1 MKMILFNQNPMITKL
16 LESVSKK
23 LELSIEN
30 FNHYQELSVRLKE
43 DPEWLLIADDECLE
57 KLDQVDWLELKEIIS
72 QNKNSVCMYKKGN
85 EAQPF
90 LEGFEMKIKK
100 PFLPTEML
108 KVLQKKLG
116 SDMSELEPSQN
127 LDPTQEVL
135 ETNWDELENLGDLE
149 ALAKEEPNNEEQ
161 LLPTLDA
168 QEEKEEVKETPQ
180 KEEKPKDDETQE
192 GDETPKDEE
201 VSKELETQE
210 KLEIPKEETQEE
222 QVKEQEPI
230 KEETQEIKEEKQEET
245 QDSPSAQELEAM
257 QELVKEIQENSN
269 ENKEE
274 TQESAEIPQDKEIQE
289 VVTEKTQVQE
299 LEVPKEKTQESAEAL
314 QETQAHELEKQEIAE
329 TPQEK
334 EKQEIAETPQEKEK
348 QEIAETP
355 QEKEKQ
361 EIAETPQEKEKQE
374 IAETPQEL
382 EIPQAQEKE
391 TPQEETQE
399 KETPQEETQEKETPQ
414 EETQEKET
422 PQEETQETETQN
434 QETPPKVQEETKEKT
449 QEDNYESIED
459 IPEPVMAK
467 AMGEELPFL
476 NEAVAKTPNNEN
488 DTETPKESDIKTSQ
502 EKEESDKTSSPLELR
517 LNLQDLL
524 KSLNQESLKSLL
536 ENKTLSIKITLED
549 KKPDA

>member
-30 FNHYQELSVRLKE
+30 FNHYQELSARLKE
-43 DPEWLLIADDECLE
+43 NQEWLLIADDECLE

-116 SDMSELEPSQN
+116 SNISELEPSQN

-168 QEEKEEVKETPQ
+168 QEEKEEVKKEEKEEVKETPQ

-192 GDETPKDEE
+192 SETPKDEE

-222 QVKEQEPI
+222 V

-245 QDSPSAQELEAM
+245 QDSPSVQELEAM

-269 ENKEE
+269 EDKKEA
-274 TQESAEIPQDKEIQE
+274 QESAEIPQDKEIQE
-289 VVTEKTQVQE
+289 VVTEKTQAQE
-299 LEVPKEKTQESAEAL
+299 LEIPKEKTQESAEAL

-329 TPQEK
+329 TPQE
-334 EKQEIAETPQEKEK
+334 
-348 QEIAETP
+348 
-355 QEKEKQ
+355 
-361 EIAETPQEKEKQE
+361 
-374 IAETPQEL
+374 L

-391 TPQEETQE
+391 TP
-399 KETPQEETQEKETPQ
+399 
-414 EETQEKET
+414 
-422 PQEETQETETQN
+422 
-434 QETPPKVQEETKEKT
+434 KT
-449 QEDNYESIED
+449 QEDHYESIED

-476 NEAVAKTPNNEN
+476 NEAVAKIPNNEN
-488 DTETPKESDIKTSQ
+488 DTETLKESNIKTPQEKEESTEIPQ

-549 KKPDA
+549 KKPNA

>member
-23 LELSIEN
+23 LELSMEN
-30 FNHYQELSVRLKE
+30 FNHYQELSARLKE
-43 DPEWLLIADDECLE
+43 EPEWILIADDECLE

-90 LEGFEMKIKK
+90 LEGFEMKIQK
-100 PFLPTEML
+100 PFLPTEIL
-108 KVLQKKLG
+108 KILQKKLG
-116 SDMSELEPSQN
+116 SNASELEPSQN

-168 QEEKEEVKETPQ
+168 QEEKEEIKEEEKEEIKETPQ
-180 KEEKPKDDETQE
+180 EEKPKDDEVQE
-192 GDETPKDEE
+192 GETLKDEE

-210 KLEIPKEETQEE
+210 ELEIPKEETQE
-222 QVKEQEPI
+222 QAKEQEPI
-230 KEETQEIKEEKQEET
+230 KEETQEIKEEKQEKT

-269 ENKEE
+269 DQEDKKETQENTE
-274 TQESAEIPQDKEIQE
+274 TPQESAEIPQEL
-289 VVTEKTQVQE
+289 EKQE
-299 LEVPKEKTQESAEAL
+299 LEKQEKTQESAETP
-314 QETQAHELEKQEIAE
+314 QEKETQKLETPQDVETPQEIPQELEKQE
-329 TPQEK
+329 
-334 EKQEIAETPQEKEK
+334 
-348 QEIAETP
+348 
-355 QEKEKQ
+355 
-361 EIAETPQEKEKQE
+361 
-374 IAETPQEL
+374 L
-382 EIPQAQEKE
+382 E
-391 TPQEETQE
+391 TPQEEIQENTEKTQ
-399 KETPQEETQEKETPQ
+399 KLETQE
-414 EETQEKET
+414 
-422 PQEETQETETQN
+422 
-434 QETPPKVQEETKEKT
+434 
-449 QEDNYESIED
+449 DHYESIKD

-476 NEAVAKTPNNEN
+476 NEAVAKIPNNEN
-488 DTETPKESDIKTSQ
+488 DTETPKESVIKTPQ
-502 EKEESDKTSSPLELR
+502 EKEESIETPKESDKTSSPLELH

>member
-1 MKMILFNQNPMITKL
+1 MKMILFNQNPMIAKL

-30 FNHYQELSVRLKE
+30 FNHYQELSAHLKE

-100 PFLPTEML
+100 PFLPTEVL
-108 KVLQKKLG
+108 KILQKKLG
-116 SDMSELEPSQN
+116 SNASELEPSQN

-180 KEEKPKDDETQE
+180 EEKKPKDDETQE
-192 GDETPKDEE
+192 GETPKDEE

-210 KLEIPKEETQEE
+210 ELEIPKEKTQEE
-222 QVKEQEPI
+222 QVTEQEPI

-245 QDSPSAQELEAM
+245 QDSPSVQELEAM

-269 ENKEE
+269 GQEDKKE

-299 LEVPKEKTQESAEAL
+299 LEVPKEKAQESAEAL
-314 QETQAHELEKQEIAE
+314 QETQAQELEKEENSE
-329 TPQEK
+329 TPQDVEV
-334 EKQEIAETPQEKEK
+334 PQS
-348 QEIAETP
+348 
-355 QEKEKQ
+355 
-361 EIAETPQEKEKQE
+361 
-374 IAETPQEL
+374 
-382 EIPQAQEKE
+382 QEKE

-399 KETPQEETQEKETPQ
+399 KETPQTQDEKPQ
-414 EETQEKET
+414 E
-422 PQEETQETETQN
+422 
-434 QETPPKVQEETKEKT
+434 
-449 QEDNYESIED
+449 DHYESIED

-476 NEAVAKTPNNEN
+476 NEAVAKIPNNEN
-488 DTETPKESDIKTSQ
+488 DTETPKESVTETSKNENATETPQ

>member
-23 LELSIEN
+23 LELPMEN
-30 FNHYQELSVRLKE
+30 FNHYQELSARLKE
-43 DPEWLLIADDECLE
+43 EPEWILIADDECLE

-85 EAQPF
+85 EVQPF

-100 PFLPTEML
+100 PFLPTEVL
-108 KVLQKKLG
+108 KILQKKLG
-116 SDMSELEPSQN
+116 SNISELEPSQN

-161 LLPTLDA
+161 LLPTLND
-168 QEEKEEVKETPQ
+168 QEEKEEVKEEEKEEVKETPQ
-180 KEEKPKDDETQE
+180 EEKPKDDETQE
-192 GDETPKDEE
+192 GETLKDEE

-269 ENKEE
+269 GQENKKE
-274 TQESAEIPQDKEIQE
+274 TQESTETPQDVENQAQEIQDKEIQE
-289 VVTEKTQVQE
+289 
-299 LEVPKEKTQESAEAL
+299 TQEI
-314 QETQAHELEKQEIAE
+314 QDKEI
-329 TPQEK
+329 Q
-334 EKQEIAETPQEKEK
+334 
-348 QEIAETP
+348 
-355 QEKEKQ
+355 EKQ

-391 TPQEETQE
+391 IPQE
-399 KETPQEETQEKETPQ
+399 KETQKLETPQ
-414 EETQEKET
+414 ETSQESA
-422 PQEETQETETQN
+422 
-434 QETPPKVQEETKEKT
+434 EKT
-449 QEDNYESIED
+449 QKLEIQEDHYESIED
-459 IPEPVMAK
+459 IPEPVMAQ

-476 NEAVAKTPNNEN
+476 NESVAKIPNNEN
-488 DTETPKESDIKTSQ
+488 DTETPKESTIKTPQ
-502 EKEESDKTSSPLELR
+502 EKEESNKTSSPLELR

>member
-23 LELSIEN
+23 LELPMEN
-30 FNHYQELSVRLKE
+30 FNHYQELSARLKE
-43 DPEWLLIADDECLE
+43 NQEWLLIADDECLE
-57 KLDQVDWLELKEIIS
+57 KLDQIDWLELKETIS

-90 LEGFEMKIKK
+90 LEGFEMKMKK
-100 PFLPTEML
+100 PFLPTEVL
-108 KVLQKKLG
+108 KILQKKLG
-116 SDMSELEPSQN
+116 SNISELEPSQN

-161 LLPTLDA
+161 LLPTLNT
-168 QEEKEEVKETPQ
+168 QEEKQEVKETPQ

-192 GDETPKDEE
+192 SETPKDEE

-245 QDSPSAQELEAM
+245 QDSPSTQELEAM

-269 ENKEE
+269 GQENKKE
-274 TQESAEIPQDKEIQE
+274 TQESTETPQDVEIPQSQEKETPQE
-289 VVTEKTQVQE
+289 
-299 LEVPKEKTQESAEAL
+299 
-314 QETQAHELEKQEIAE
+314 ETREIAE

-334 EKQEIAETPQEKEK
+334 ET
-348 QEIAETP
+348 
-355 QEKEKQ
+355 
-361 EIAETPQEKEKQE
+361 
-374 IAETPQEL
+374 L
-382 EIPQAQEKE
+382 
-391 TPQEETQE
+391 
-399 KETPQEETQEKETPQ
+399 
-414 EETQEKET
+414 
-422 PQEETQETETQN
+422 
-434 QETPPKVQEETKEKT
+434 KT
-449 QEDNYESIED
+449 QEDHYESIED

-476 NEAVAKTPNNEN
+476 NESVAKIPNNEN
-488 DTETPKESDIKTSQ
+488 DTETPKESDIKTPQ
-502 EKEESDKTSSPLELR
+502 EKEESDKTSSPLELH

-549 KKPDA
+549 KKPNA

>member
-23 LELSIEN
+23 LELSMEN
-30 FNHYQELSVRLKE
+30 FNHYQELSARLKK

-57 KLDQVDWLELKEIIS
+57 KLDQVDWLELKETIS

-85 EAQPF
+85 ETQPF

-116 SDMSELEPSQN
+116 SNISELEPSQN

-168 QEEKEEVKETPQ
+168 QEEKQEVKETPQ
-180 KEEKPKDDETQE
+180 EEKPKDDETQE
-192 GDETPKDEE
+192 SETPKDEE

-210 KLEIPKEETQEE
+210 KLEIPKEETQEEVKEEIKEEAQEEVKEETQEE

-245 QDSPSAQELEAM
+245 QDSPSTQELEAM

-269 ENKEE
+269 GQENKEE

-289 VVTEKTQVQE
+289 VVTEKTQAQE
-299 LEVPKEKTQESAEAL
+299 LEIPKEKTQESAEAL

-334 EKQEIAETPQEKEK
+334 EKQEIVETPQEKEK
-348 QEIAETP
+348 QENT
-355 QEKEKQ
+355 
-361 EIAETPQEKEKQE
+361 
-374 IAETPQEL
+374 
-382 EIPQAQEKE
+382 E
-391 TPQEETQE
+391 TPQEE
-399 KETPQEETQEKETPQ
+399 K
-414 EETQEKET
+414 
-422 PQEETQETETQN
+422 N
-434 QETPPKVQEETKEKT
+434 QE
-449 QEDNYESIED
+449 DHYESIED

-476 NEAVAKTPNNEN
+476 NEAVAKTPNDEN
-488 DTETPKESDIKTSQ
+488 DTETPKESVTETSKNENDTETPQ

-549 KKPDA
+549 KKPNA

>member
-1 MKMILFNQNPMITKL
+1 MKMILFNQNPMIAKL

-30 FNHYQELSVRLKE
+30 FNHYQELSAHLKK

-57 KLDQVDWLELKEIIS
+57 KLDQVDWLELKETIS

-100 PFLPTEML
+100 PFLPTEVL

-116 SDMSELEPSQN
+116 SNASELEPSQN

-168 QEEKEEVKETPQ
+168 QEEKEEIKEEEKQEVKETPQ
-180 KEEKPKDDETQE
+180 EEEKPKDDETQE

-210 KLEIPKEETQEE
+210 KLEIPKEETQEQE
-222 QVKEQEPI
+222 PIKEKTQEQEPI
-230 KEETQEIKEEKQEET
+230 KKETQENKEEKQEKT

-269 ENKEE
+269 GQENKEK

-289 VVTEKTQVQE
+289 VVTEKTQAQE

-329 TPQEK
+329 TPQDVEN
-334 EKQEIAETPQEKEK
+334 PQEN
-348 QEIAETP
+348 
-355 QEKEKQ
+355 
-361 EIAETPQEKEKQE
+361 
-374 IAETPQEL
+374 AETPQEL
-382 EIPQAQEKE
+382 EIPQVQEKE

-399 KETPQEETQEKETPQ
+399 KETPQTQKKETL
-414 EETQEKET
+414 
-422 PQEETQETETQN
+422 
-434 QETPPKVQEETKEKT
+434 KT
-449 QEDNYESIED
+449 QEDHYESIED

-476 NEAVAKTPNNEN
+476 NEAVAKTPNSEN
-488 DTETPKESDIKTSQ
+488 ATETPKESDIKTPQ
-502 EKEESDKTSSPLELR
+502 EKEESDKTSSPLELH

-549 KKPDA
+549 KKPNA

>member
-1 MKMILFNQNPMITKL
+1 MKIILFNQNPMITKL

-23 LELSIEN
+23 LELSMED
-30 FNHYQELSVRLKE
+30 FNRYQELSTRLKE
-43 DPEWLLIADDECLE
+43 NPEWILIADDECLE

-100 PFLPTEML
+100 PFLPTEVL

-116 SDMSELEPSQN
+116 SNASELEPSQN

-149 ALAKEEPNNEEQ
+149 ALVQEEPNNEEQ
-161 LLPTLDA
+161 LLPTLNN
-168 QEEKEEVKETPQ
+168 QKEKEEIKEEVKETPQ
-180 KEEKPKDDETQE
+180 EEEKPKDDEIQE
-192 GDETPKDEE
+192 GETQKNEE

-210 KLEIPKEETQEE
+210 EVKEETQE
-222 QVKEQEPI
+222 QAKEQEPI
-230 KEETQEIKEEKQEET
+230 KEETQENKEEKQEKT

-269 ENKEE
+269 GQEDKKE
-274 TQESAEIPQDKEIQE
+274 TQEN
-289 VVTEKTQVQE
+289 T
-299 LEVPKEKTQESAEAL
+299 
-314 QETQAHELEKQEIAE
+314 E

-334 EKQEIAETPQEKEK
+334 EKQELETQEKTQESAETPQDV
-348 QEIAETP
+348 EIP
-355 QEKEKQ
+355 QEKETQ
-361 EIAETPQEKEKQE
+361 ESTETPQK
-374 IAETPQEL
+374 L
-382 EIPQAQEKE
+382 EAQK
-391 TPQEETQE
+391 
-399 KETPQEETQEKETPQ
+399 
-414 EETQEKET
+414 
-422 PQEETQETETQN
+422 
-434 QETPPKVQEETKEKT
+434 
-449 QEDNYESIED
+449 DHYESIED
-459 IPEPVMAK
+459 IPEPVMAQ

-476 NEAVAKTPNNEN
+476 NESVAKTSNNEN
-488 DTETPKESDIKTSQ
+488 DTETPKESVIKTPQ
-502 EKEESDKTSSPLELR
+502 EKEESDKTSGPLELR

>member
-1 MKMILFNQNPMITKL
+1 MKIILFNQNPMITKL

-23 LELSIEN
+23 LELSMED
-30 FNHYQELSVRLKE
+30 FNRYQELSTRLKE
-43 DPEWLLIADDECLE
+43 EPEWILIADDECLE
-57 KLDQVDWLELKEIIS
+57 KLDQVDWLELKETIS

-100 PFLPTEML
+100 PFLPTEVL

-116 SDMSELEPSQN
+116 SNMSELEPSQN

-149 ALAKEEPNNEEQ
+149 ALVQEEPNNEEQ
-161 LLPTLDA
+161 LLPTLND
-168 QEEKEEVKETPQ
+168 QEEKEEIKEEEKEEVKEEKEEV
-180 KEEKPKDDETQE
+180 KEEKEEVKESPQEEKSKDDETQE
-192 GDETPKDEE
+192 GETLKDEE

-210 KLEIPKEETQEE
+210 ELEIPKEETQE
-222 QVKEQEPI
+222 QAKEQEPI
-230 KEETQEIKEEKQEET
+230 KEETQESKEEKQEKT

-269 ENKEE
+269 GQENKKE
-274 TQESAEIPQDKEIQE
+274 TQEN
-289 VVTEKTQVQE
+289 TETPQE
-299 LEVPKEKTQESAEAL
+299 LEKQELEKQEKTQESAETP
-314 QETQAHELEKQEIAE
+314 QDVD

-334 EKQEIAETPQEKEK
+334 EKQELETPQETPQEKETQKLEKQEKTQESAETPQDVDTPQEKEK
-348 QEIAETP
+348 QELETPQETP
-355 QEKEKQ
+355 QEKETQKL
-361 EIAETPQEKEKQE
+361 ETPQK
-374 IAETPQEL
+374 L
-382 EIPQAQEKE
+382 
-391 TPQEETQE
+391 ETQE
-399 KETPQEETQEKETPQ
+399 
-414 EETQEKET
+414 
-422 PQEETQETETQN
+422 
-434 QETPPKVQEETKEKT
+434 
-449 QEDNYESIED
+449 DHYESIED
-459 IPEPVMAK
+459 IPEPVMAQ

-476 NEAVAKTPNNEN
+476 NESVAKTSNNEN
-488 DTETPKESDIKTSQ
+488 DTETPKESVIKTPQ

>member
-23 LELSIEN
+23 LELPMEN
-30 FNHYQELSVRLKE
+30 FNHYQELSARLKK

-57 KLDQVDWLELKEIIS
+57 KLDQVDWLELKETIS

-135 ETNWDELENLGDLE
+135 ETNWDDLENLGDLE

-161 LLPTLDA
+161 LLPTLNTQEEA
-168 QEEKEEVKETPQ
+168 QEKEIKEEKQEVKETPQ
-180 KEEKPKDDETQE
+180 EEKPKDDETQE
-192 GDETPKDEE
+192 GETPKDEE
-201 VSKELETQE
+201 VSKEL
-210 KLEIPKEETQEE
+210 ETQEE

-230 KEETQEIKEEKQEET
+230 KEETQENKEEKQEKT

-269 ENKEE
+269 ENKKE

-299 LEVPKEKTQESAEAL
+299 KETQESVETPQELEIPKEETQESAEAL

-329 TPQEK
+329 TPQDV
-334 EKQEIAETPQEKEK
+334 EIPQSQEKET
-348 QEIAETP
+348 QET
-355 QEKEKQ
+355 QEVVTEKTQ
-361 EIAETPQEKEKQE
+361 V
-374 IAETPQEL
+374 
-382 EIPQAQEKE
+382 QEKE
-391 TPQEETQE
+391 TP
-399 KETPQEETQEKETPQ
+399 
-414 EETQEKET
+414 
-422 PQEETQETETQN
+422 
-434 QETPPKVQEETKEKT
+434 KT
-449 QEDNYESIED
+449 QEDHYESIED

-488 DTETPKESDIKTSQ
+488 DTETPKESDIKTPQEKEESTETPQ

>member
-1 MKMILFNQNPMITKL
+1 MKIILFNQNPMITKL

-23 LELSIEN
+23 LELSMED
-30 FNHYQELSVRLKE
+30 FNRYQELSTRLKE
-43 DPEWLLIADDECLE
+43 EPEWILIADDECLE

-100 PFLPTEML
+100 PFLPTEVL
-108 KVLQKKLG
+108 KILQKKLG
-116 SDMSELEPSQN
+116 SNMNELEPSQN

-149 ALAKEEPNNEEQ
+149 ALTQEEPNNEEQ
-161 LLPTLDA
+161 LLPTLNA
-168 QEEKEEVKETPQ
+168 QEEKEEVKEEEKEEVKEETKETPQ
-180 KEEKPKDDETQE
+180 EEEKPKDDEIQE
-192 GDETPKDEE
+192 GETQKNEE

-210 KLEIPKEETQEE
+210 ELEIPKEETQE

-230 KEETQEIKEEKQEET
+230 KEETQENKEEKQEKT
-245 QDSPSAQELEAM
+245 QDSPSTQELEAM

-269 ENKEE
+269 GQEDKKETQELETQEKETQELETPQNVETPQDKETQENTE
-274 TQESAEIPQDKEIQE
+274 TPQENTETPQENTETPQENTETPQENTETPQESAETPQEGIQE
-289 VVTEKTQVQE
+289 
-299 LEVPKEKTQESAEAL
+299 S
-314 QETQAHELEKQEIAE
+314 AE

-334 EKQEIAETPQEKEK
+334 EI
-348 QEIAETP
+348 
-355 QEKEKQ
+355 
-361 EIAETPQEKEKQE
+361 
-374 IAETPQEL
+374 QEL
-382 EIPQAQEKE
+382 EIPQNVE
-391 TPQEETQE
+391 TPQE
-399 KETPQEETQEKETPQ
+399 
-414 EETQEKET
+414 
-422 PQEETQETETQN
+422 
-434 QETPPKVQEETKEKT
+434 KT
-449 QEDNYESIED
+449 QKLEAQKDHYESIED
-459 IPEPVMAK
+459 IPEPVMAQ

-488 DTETPKESDIKTSQ
+488 DTETPKESVIKTPQ

>member
-1 MKMILFNQNPMITKL
+1 MKMILFNQNPMIAKL

-30 FNHYQELSVRLKE
+30 FNHYQELSARLKK

-57 KLDQVDWLELKEIIS
+57 KLDQVDWLELKETIS

-100 PFLPTEML
+100 PFLPTEVL
-108 KVLQKKLG
+108 KILQKKLG
-116 SDMSELEPSQN
+116 SNASELEPSQN

-161 LLPTLDA
+161 LLPTLNTQEEA
-168 QEEKEEVKETPQ
+168 QEKEIKEEKQEVKETPQ
-180 KEEKPKDDETQE
+180 EEKPKDDETQE
-192 GDETPKDEE
+192 GETPKDEE
-201 VSKELETQE
+201 VSKELEMQE
-210 KLEIPKEETQEE
+210 EVKEETQEE

-230 KEETQEIKEEKQEET
+230 KEETQEIKEETQEET
-245 QDSPSAQELEAM
+245 QDSPSVQELEAM

-269 ENKEE
+269 GQEDKKE
-274 TQESAEIPQDKEIQE
+274 TQENAEIPQDKEIQE
-289 VVTEKTQVQE
+289 E
-299 LEVPKEKTQESAEAL
+299 TQESAETPQESVETP
-314 QETQAHELEKQEIAE
+314 QETPQESVETPQEKKTQELEIPKEEIQEETQEAVTETPQTQENAETPQDVEIPQAQDKETQELEIPKEEIQENAE

-334 EKQEIAETPQEKEK
+334 E
-348 QEIAETP
+348 
-355 QEKEKQ
+355 
-361 EIAETPQEKEKQE
+361 
-374 IAETPQEL
+374 
-382 EIPQAQEKE
+382 
-391 TPQEETQE
+391 
-399 KETPQEETQEKETPQ
+399 
-414 EETQEKET
+414 
-422 PQEETQETETQN
+422 
-434 QETPPKVQEETKEKT
+434 T
-449 QEDNYESIED
+449 QEDHYESIED

-476 NEAVAKTPNNEN
+476 NEAVAKTPNNKN
-488 DTETPKESDIKTSQ
+488 DTETPKESVTETSKNENATETPQ

-549 KKPDA
+549 KKPNA

>member
-1 MKMILFNQNPMITKL
+1 MKMILFNQNPMIAKL

-30 FNHYQELSVRLKE
+30 FNHYQELSARLKK

-57 KLDQVDWLELKEIIS
+57 KLDQIDWLELKETIS

-116 SDMSELEPSQN
+116 SNASELEPSQN
-127 LDPTQEVL
+127 LDPTQEIL

-201 VSKELETQE
+201 VSKELEAPQE
-210 KLEIPKEETQEE
+210 LEIPKEETQEE

-230 KEETQEIKEEKQEET
+230 KKETQENKEEKQEKT
-245 QDSPSAQELEAM
+245 QDSPSTQELEAM

-269 ENKEE
+269 GQEDKKE
-274 TQESAEIPQDKEIQE
+274 TQENAEIPQDKEIQE
-289 VVTEKTQVQE
+289 VVTEKTQAQE
-299 LEVPKEKTQESAEAL
+299 LEIPKEKTQESAEAL
-314 QETQAHELEKQEIAE
+314 QETQAHEL
-329 TPQEK
+329 
-334 EKQEIAETPQEKEK
+334 
-348 QEIAETP
+348 
-355 QEKEKQ
+355 
-361 EIAETPQEKEKQE
+361 EKQE

-399 KETPQEETQEKETPQ
+399 KETPKDESMQESAQNLQEKETPQ
-414 EETQEKET
+414 EETQE
-422 PQEETQETETQN
+422 
-434 QETPPKVQEETKEKT
+434 
-449 QEDNYESIED
+449 DHYESIED

-488 DTETPKESDIKTSQ
+488 ATETPKESDIKTPQ
-502 EKEESDKTSSPLELR
+502 EKEESDKTSSPLELH

-549 KKPDA
+549 KKPNA

>member
-23 LELSIEN
+23 LELPMEN
-30 FNHYQELSVRLKE
+30 FNHYQELSARLKE
-43 DPEWLLIADDECLE
+43 NQEWLLIADDECLE
-57 KLDQVDWLELKEIIS
+57 KLDQIDWLELKETIS

-90 LEGFEMKIKK
+90 LEGFEMKMKK
-100 PFLPTEML
+100 PFLPTEVL
-108 KVLQKKLG
+108 KILQKKLG
-116 SDMSELEPSQN
+116 SNISELEPSQN

-161 LLPTLDA
+161 LLPTLNT
-168 QEEKEEVKETPQ
+168 QEEKQEVKETPQ

-192 GDETPKDEE
+192 SETPKDEE

-269 ENKEE
+269 GQGNKKE
-274 TQESAEIPQDKEIQE
+274 TQESTEIPQD
-289 VVTEKTQVQE
+289 V
-299 LEVPKEKTQESAEAL
+299 
-314 QETQAHELEKQEIAE
+314 
-329 TPQEK
+329 
-334 EKQEIAETPQEKEK
+334 
-348 QEIAETP
+348 
-355 QEKEKQ
+355 
-361 EIAETPQEKEKQE
+361 
-374 IAETPQEL
+374 

-399 KETPQEETQEKETPQ
+399 KETPKDESMQESAQNLQDKETPQ
-414 EETQEKET
+414 EETQE
-422 PQEETQETETQN
+422 
-434 QETPPKVQEETKEKT
+434 
-449 QEDNYESIED
+449 DHYESIED

-476 NEAVAKTPNNEN
+476 NEAVAKIPNNEN
-488 DTETPKESDIKTSQ
+488 DTETLKESNIKTPQEKEESTEIPQ

-549 KKPDA
+549 KKPNA

>member
-30 FNHYQELSVRLKE
+30 FNHYQELSAHLKK

-57 KLDQVDWLELKEIIS
+57 KLDQVDWLELKETIS

-85 EAQPF
+85 EMQPF
-90 LEGFEMKIKK
+90 LEGFEVKIKK

-116 SDMSELEPSQN
+116 SNASELEPSQN

-135 ETNWDELENLGDLE
+135 ETNWDELESLGDLE

-161 LLPTLDA
+161 LLPTLDV
-168 QEEKEEVKETPQ
+168 QEKEEVKETPQ
-180 KEEKPKDDETQE
+180 EEKPKDDETQE
-192 GDETPKDEE
+192 SETPKDEE

-210 KLEIPKEETQEE
+210 EVKEETQEE

-230 KEETQEIKEEKQEET
+230 KEEMQEIKEEKQEKT
-245 QDSPSAQELEAM
+245 QDSPSTQELEAM

-269 ENKEE
+269 GQENKKE

-289 VVTEKTQVQE
+289 VVTEKTQAQE
-299 LEVPKEKTQESAEAL
+299 LEIPKEKTQESAEAL

-334 EKQEIAETPQEKEK
+334 ETPQTQDEK
-348 QEIAETP
+348 P
-355 QEKEKQ
+355 QEDHY
-361 EIAETPQEKEKQE
+361 ET
-374 IAETPQEL
+374 
-382 EIPQAQEKE
+382 
-391 TPQEETQE
+391 
-399 KETPQEETQEKETPQ
+399 
-414 EETQEKET
+414 
-422 PQEETQETETQN
+422 
-434 QETPPKVQEETKEKT
+434 
-449 QEDNYESIED
+449 IED

-488 DTETPKESDIKTSQ
+488 DTETPKESVTETSKNENNTETPQ

-549 KKPDA
+549 KKPNA

>member
-23 LELSIEN
+23 LELPMEN
-30 FNHYQELSVRLKE
+30 FNHYQELSAHLKK

-116 SDMSELEPSQN
+116 SNISELEPSQN

-161 LLPTLDA
+161 LLPTLND
-168 QEEKEEVKETPQ
+168 QEEKEEVKKEEKEEIKETPQ
-180 KEEKPKDDETQE
+180 EEKPKDDETQE

-210 KLEIPKEETQEE
+210 KLEIPKEETQEN
-222 QVKEQEPI
+222 
-230 KEETQEIKEEKQEET
+230 KEEKQEKT

-269 ENKEE
+269 GQENKKE
-274 TQESAEIPQDKEIQE
+274 TQESAETPQEEEIQE
-289 VVTEKTQVQE
+289 VVTEKTQAQE

-329 TPQEK
+329 TPQDVEV
-334 EKQEIAETPQEKEK
+334 PQS
-348 QEIAETP
+348 
-355 QEKEKQ
+355 
-361 EIAETPQEKEKQE
+361 
-374 IAETPQEL
+374 
-382 EIPQAQEKE
+382 QEKE

-399 KETPQEETQEKETPQ
+399 VQETQEKETPQ
-414 EETQEKET
+414 TQDEK
-422 PQEETQETETQN
+422 PQE
-434 QETPPKVQEETKEKT
+434 
-449 QEDNYESIED
+449 DHYESIED

-476 NEAVAKTPNNEN
+476 NEAVAETPNNEN
-488 DTETPKESDIKTSQ
+488 DTETPQ
-502 EKEESDKTSSPLELR
+502 EKEQSDKTSSPLELH

-549 KKPDA
+549 KKPNA

>member
-1 MKMILFNQNPMITKL
+1 MKMILFNQNPMIAKL

-23 LELSIEN
+23 LELPMEN
-30 FNHYQELSVRLKE
+30 FNHYQELSARLKK

-90 LEGFEMKIKK
+90 LEGFEVKIKK
-100 PFLPTEML
+100 PFLPTEVL
-108 KVLQKKLG
+108 KILQKKLG
-116 SDMSELEPSQN
+116 SNINELEPSQN

-168 QEEKEEVKETPQ
+168 QEEKEEIKEMPQ
-180 KEEKPKDDETQE
+180 EEEKEEIKEMPQEEEKPKDDETQE
-192 GDETPKDEE
+192 GETSKDGE

-269 ENKEE
+269 GQEDKKE
-274 TQESAEIPQDKEIQE
+274 TQENAEIPQDKEIQE
-289 VVTEKTQVQE
+289 VVTEKTQAQE
-299 LEVPKEKTQESAEAL
+299 LEIPKEKTQESAEAL

-329 TPQEK
+329 TPQDVEV
-334 EKQEIAETPQEKEK
+334 PQS
-348 QEIAETP
+348 
-355 QEKEKQ
+355 
-361 EIAETPQEKEKQE
+361 
-374 IAETPQEL
+374 
-382 EIPQAQEKE
+382 QEKE

-399 KETPQEETQEKETPQ
+399 KETPQTQDEKPQ
-414 EETQEKET
+414 E
-422 PQEETQETETQN
+422 
-434 QETPPKVQEETKEKT
+434 
-449 QEDNYESIED
+449 DHYESIED

-476 NEAVAKTPNNEN
+476 SESVAETPNNEN
-488 DTETPKESDIKTSQ
+488 ATETPKESDIKTPQ

>member
-1 MKMILFNQNPMITKL
+1 MKIILFNQNPMITKL

-23 LELSIEN
+23 LELSMED
-30 FNHYQELSVRLKE
+30 FNRYQELSTRLKE
-43 DPEWLLIADDECLE
+43 EPEWILIADDECLE

-100 PFLPTEML
+100 PFLPTEVL

-116 SDMSELEPSQN
+116 SNMSELEPSQN

-149 ALAKEEPNNEEQ
+149 ALVQEEPNNEEQ
-161 LLPTLDA
+161 LLPTLNN
-168 QEEKEEVKETPQ
+168 QKEKEEVKEEVKETPQ
-180 KEEKPKDDETQE
+180 EEEKPKDDEIQE
-192 GDETPKDEE
+192 GETLKDEE

-210 KLEIPKEETQEE
+210 ELEIPKEETQE
-222 QVKEQEPI
+222 QAKEQEPI
-230 KEETQEIKEEKQEET
+230 KEETQENKEEKQEKT

-269 ENKEE
+269 GQENKKE
-274 TQESAEIPQDKEIQE
+274 TQESTEIPQ
-289 VVTEKTQVQE
+289 EK
-299 LEVPKEKTQESAEAL
+299 
-314 QETQAHELEKQEIAE
+314 
-329 TPQEK
+329 
-334 EKQEIAETPQEKEK
+334 
-348 QEIAETP
+348 
-355 QEKEKQ
+355 
-361 EIAETPQEKEKQE
+361 
-374 IAETPQEL
+374 
-382 EIPQAQEKE
+382 
-391 TPQEETQE
+391 TQE
-399 KETPQEETQEKETPQ
+399 KETQELETQESTEIPQEKTQEKETQ
-414 EETQEKET
+414 ET
-422 PQEETQETETQN
+422 PQEISQESTEKTQKLETQE
-434 QETPPKVQEETKEKT
+434 
-449 QEDNYESIED
+449 DHYESIED
-459 IPEPVMAK
+459 IPEPVMAQ

-476 NEAVAKTPNNEN
+476 NESVAKTPNNEN
-488 DTETPKESDIKTSQ
+488 DIKTPKESVIKTPQ
-502 EKEESDKTSSPLELR
+502 EKEESDKTSGPLELR

>member
-23 LELSIEN
+23 LELPMEN
-30 FNHYQELSVRLKE
+30 FNHYQELSAHLKK

-57 KLDQVDWLELKEIIS
+57 KLDQIDWLELKETIS

-100 PFLPTEML
+100 PFLPTEVL
-108 KVLQKKLG
+108 KILQKKLG
-116 SDMSELEPSQN
+116 SNASELEPSQN

-135 ETNWDELENLGDLE
+135 ETNWDELESLGDLE

-161 LLPTLDA
+161 LLPTLDV

-192 GDETPKDEE
+192 SETPKDEE
-201 VSKELETQE
+201 VSKELEMQE

-269 ENKEE
+269 ENKKE

-289 VVTEKTQVQE
+289 VVTEKTQAQE
-299 LEVPKEKTQESAEAL
+299 LEVPKEKVQESAEAL
-314 QETQAHELEKQEIAE
+314 QETQAQELEKEENSE
-329 TPQEK
+329 TPQDVEV
-334 EKQEIAETPQEKEK
+334 PQS
-348 QEIAETP
+348 
-355 QEKEKQ
+355 
-361 EIAETPQEKEKQE
+361 
-374 IAETPQEL
+374 
-382 EIPQAQEKE
+382 QEKE

-399 KETPQEETQEKETPQ
+399 KETPQTQDEKPQ
-414 EETQEKET
+414 E
-422 PQEETQETETQN
+422 
-434 QETPPKVQEETKEKT
+434 
-449 QEDNYESIED
+449 DHYESIED

-476 NEAVAKTPNNEN
+476 NEAIAETPNSEN
-488 DTETPKESDIKTSQ
+488 ATETPKESGIKTPQ

-549 KKPDA
+549 KKPNA

>member
-1 MKMILFNQNPMITKL
+1 MKMILFNQNPMIAKL

-30 FNHYQELSVRLKE
+30 FNHYQELSAHLKK

-90 LEGFEMKIKK
+90 LEGFEVKIKK

-116 SDMSELEPSQN
+116 SNASELESSQN

-161 LLPTLDA
+161 LLPTLDV
-168 QEEKEEVKETPQ
+168 QEEKEEIKETPQ

-192 GDETPKDEE
+192 GETPKDKE
-201 VSKELETQE
+201 VSKELEMQE
-210 KLEIPKEETQEE
+210 EVKEETQEE

-230 KEETQEIKEEKQEET
+230 KEETQEIKEEKQEKT
-245 QDSPSAQELEAM
+245 QDSPSTQELEAM

-269 ENKEE
+269 GQENKKE

-289 VVTEKTQVQE
+289 VVTEQTQAQE
-299 LEVPKEKTQESAEAL
+299 LEIPKEKTQESAEAL

-334 EKQEIAETPQEKEK
+334 EKQEIAETPQEKE
-348 QEIAETP
+348 TP
-355 QEKEKQ
+355 QTQDEK
-361 EIAETPQEKEKQE
+361 PQE
-374 IAETPQEL
+374 
-382 EIPQAQEKE
+382 
-391 TPQEETQE
+391 
-399 KETPQEETQEKETPQ
+399 
-414 EETQEKET
+414 
-422 PQEETQETETQN
+422 
-434 QETPPKVQEETKEKT
+434 
-449 QEDNYESIED
+449 DHYESIED

-476 NEAVAKTPNNEN
+476 NEAVAKTPNSENATETPKESVTETSKNEN
-488 DTETPKESDIKTSQ
+488 DTETPQ

-549 KKPDA
+549 KKPNA

>member
-23 LELSIEN
+23 LELPMEN
-30 FNHYQELSVRLKE
+30 FNHYQELSARLKE

-57 KLDQVDWLELKEIIS
+57 KLDQVDWLELKETIS

-85 EAQPF
+85 EVQPF

-161 LLPTLDA
+161 LLPTLDV

-180 KEEKPKDDETQE
+180 EEKKPKDDETQE
-192 GDETPKDEE
+192 GETPKDEE

-210 KLEIPKEETQEE
+210 ELEIPKEETQEE
-222 QVKEQEPI
+222 VKEEIKEEVQEEV

-245 QDSPSAQELEAM
+245 QDSPSVQELEAM

-269 ENKEE
+269 ENKKE

-289 VVTEKTQVQE
+289 VVTEKTQAQE
-299 LEVPKEKTQESAEAL
+299 LEVPKEKVQESAEAL

-334 EKQEIAETPQEKEK
+334 EKQEIT
-348 QEIAETP
+348 
-355 QEKEKQ
+355 
-361 EIAETPQEKEKQE
+361 
-374 IAETPQEL
+374 ETPQEL

-391 TPQEETQE
+391 TP
-399 KETPQEETQEKETPQ
+399 
-414 EETQEKET
+414 
-422 PQEETQETETQN
+422 
-434 QETPPKVQEETKEKT
+434 KT
-449 QEDNYESIED
+449 QEDHYENIED

-476 NEAVAKTPNNEN
+476 NEVVAKTPNNEN
-488 DTETPKESDIKTSQ
+488 DTETPKESVTETSKNENATETPQ
-502 EKEESDKTSSPLELR
+502 EKEESDKTSSPLELC

-549 KKPDA
+549 KKPNA

>member
-23 LELSIEN
+23 LELPMEN
-30 FNHYQELSVRLKE
+30 FNHYQELSARLKK
-43 DPEWLLIADDECLE
+43 DPEWILIADDECLE

-90 LEGFEMKIKK
+90 LEGFEMKMKK
-100 PFLPTEML
+100 PFLPTEVL
-108 KVLQKKLG
+108 KILQKKLG
-116 SDMSELEPSQN
+116 SNINELEPSQN

-149 ALAKEEPNNEEQ
+149 ALVQEEPNNEEQ
-161 LLPTLDA
+161 LLPTLND
-168 QEEKEEVKETPQ
+168 QEEKEEVKEEVKETPQ
-180 KEEKPKDDETQE
+180 EEEKPKDDETQE
-192 GDETPKDEE
+192 GETLKDKE
-201 VSKELETQE
+201 VSKELEMQE
-210 KLEIPKEETQEE
+210 EVKEETQEE
-222 QVKEQEPI
+222 V
-230 KEETQEIKEEKQEET
+230 KEETQEEVKEEKQEKT
-245 QDSPSAQELEAM
+245 QDSPSVQELEAM

-269 ENKEE
+269 EDKKE

-289 VVTEKTQVQE
+289 VITEKTQVQE
-299 LEVPKEKTQESAEAL
+299 LE
-314 QETQAHELEKQEIAE
+314 KQEN
-329 TPQEK
+329 T
-334 EKQEIAETPQEKEK
+334 
-348 QEIAETP
+348 
-355 QEKEKQ
+355 
-361 EIAETPQEKEKQE
+361 
-374 IAETPQEL
+374 ETPQEL

-399 KETPQEETQEKETPQ
+399 KETPKDESMQESAQNLQDKETPQ
-414 EETQEKET
+414 EETQE
-422 PQEETQETETQN
+422 
-434 QETPPKVQEETKEKT
+434 
-449 QEDNYESIED
+449 DHYESIED

-476 NEAVAKTPNNEN
+476 NESVAKIPNNEN
-488 DTETPKESDIKTSQ
+488 DTETPKESVTETSKNENNTETPQ
-502 EKEESDKTSSPLELR
+502 EKEESDKTSNPLELR

-549 KKPDA
+549 KKPNA

>member
-23 LELSIEN
+23 LELSMED
-30 FNHYQELSVRLKE
+30 FSRYQELSTRLKE
-43 DPEWLLIADDECLE
+43 DPEWILIADDECLE
-57 KLDQVDWLELKEIIS
+57 KLDQVDWLELKETIS

-85 EAQPF
+85 EVQPF

-100 PFLPTEML
+100 PFLPTEVL

-116 SDMSELEPSQN
+116 SNMSELEPSQN

-149 ALAKEEPNNEEQ
+149 ALVQEEPNNEEQ
-161 LLPTLDA
+161 LLPTLND
-168 QEEKEEVKETPQ
+168 QKEKEEVKEEEKEEVKEEEKEEVKEEEKEEVKEETKETPQ
-180 KEEKPKDDETQE
+180 EEEKPKDDEVQE
-192 GDETPKDEE
+192 GEIQKNEE

-210 KLEIPKEETQEE
+210 ELEIPKEETQE

-230 KEETQEIKEEKQEET
+230 KEETQENKEEKQEKT
-245 QDSPSAQELEAM
+245 QDSPSTQELEAM

-269 ENKEE
+269 GQENKKE
-274 TQESAEIPQDKEIQE
+274 TQENTETPQDKETQE
-289 VVTEKTQVQE
+289 NTETPQE
-299 LEVPKEKTQESAEAL
+299 LEKQELETPQELEKQELETQEKTQESAE
-314 QETQAHELEKQEIAE
+314 

-334 EKQEIAETPQEKEK
+334 TQK
-348 QEIAETP
+348 
-355 QEKEKQ
+355 
-361 EIAETPQEKEKQE
+361 
-374 IAETPQEL
+374 L
-382 EIPQAQEKE
+382 EI
-391 TPQEETQE
+391 
-399 KETPQEETQEKETPQ
+399 
-414 EETQEKET
+414 
-422 PQEETQETETQN
+422 
-434 QETPPKVQEETKEKT
+434 
-449 QEDNYESIED
+449 QEDHYESIED
-459 IPEPVMAK
+459 IPEPVMAQ

-476 NEAVAKTPNNEN
+476 NESVAKTSNNKN
-488 DTETPKESDIKTSQ
+488 DTETPKESVIKTPQ

>member
-1 MKMILFNQNPMITKL
+1 MKIILFNQNPMITKL

-23 LELSIEN
+23 LELSMED
-30 FNHYQELSVRLKE
+30 FNHYQELSTRLKE
-43 DPEWLLIADDECLE
+43 EPKWILIADDECLE
-57 KLDQVDWLELKEIIS
+57 KLDQVDWLELKETIS

-100 PFLPTEML
+100 PFLPTEVL

-116 SDMSELEPSQN
+116 SNMSELEPSQN

-149 ALAKEEPNNEEQ
+149 ALVQEEPNNEEQ
-161 LLPTLDA
+161 LLPTLND

-180 KEEKPKDDETQE
+180 EEEKPKDDEIQE
-192 GDETPKDEE
+192 GETPQDEE

-210 KLEIPKEETQEE
+210 EVKEETQE
-222 QVKEQEPI
+222 QIKEQGPI
-230 KEETQEIKEEKQEET
+230 KEETQEIKEEKQEKT

-269 ENKEE
+269 GQEDKKE
-274 TQESAEIPQDKEIQE
+274 TQEN
-289 VVTEKTQVQE
+289 TETPQE
-299 LEVPKEKTQESAEAL
+299 LEKQELEKQEKTQESAETP
-314 QETQAHELEKQEIAE
+314 QDVETPQELEKQELETPQELEKQELETQEKTQESAE

-334 EKQEIAETPQEKEK
+334 TQK
-348 QEIAETP
+348 
-355 QEKEKQ
+355 
-361 EIAETPQEKEKQE
+361 
-374 IAETPQEL
+374 L
-382 EIPQAQEKE
+382 
-391 TPQEETQE
+391 ETQE
-399 KETPQEETQEKETPQ
+399 
-414 EETQEKET
+414 
-422 PQEETQETETQN
+422 
-434 QETPPKVQEETKEKT
+434 
-449 QEDNYESIED
+449 DHYESIED
-459 IPEPVMAK
+459 IPEPVMAQ

-476 NEAVAKTPNNEN
+476 NEAVAKIPNNEN
-488 DTETPKESDIKTSQ
+488 DTETPKESVIKTPQ

>member
-23 LELSIEN
+23 LELPMEN
-30 FNHYQELSVRLKE
+30 FNHYQELSAHLKK

-57 KLDQVDWLELKEIIS
+57 KLDQVDWLELKETIS

-85 EAQPF
+85 EMQPF
-90 LEGFEMKIKK
+90 LEDFDMKIKK

-116 SDMSELEPSQN
+116 SNISELEPSQN

-168 QEEKEEVKETPQ
+168 QEEKEEIKETPQ

-192 GDETPKDEE
+192 SETPKDKE

-230 KEETQEIKEEKQEET
+230 KEETQENKEEKQEKT
-245 QDSPSAQELEAM
+245 QDSPSVQELEAM

-269 ENKEE
+269 EDKKE

-299 LEVPKEKTQESAEAL
+299 LEIPKEKTQESAEAL
-314 QETQAHELEKQEIAE
+314 QETQAHEL
-329 TPQEK
+329 
-334 EKQEIAETPQEKEK
+334 
-348 QEIAETP
+348 
-355 QEKEKQ
+355 
-361 EIAETPQEKEKQE
+361 EKQE

-399 KETPQEETQEKETPQ
+399 KETPKDESMQESAQNLQDKETPQ
-414 EETQEKET
+414 EETQE
-422 PQEETQETETQN
+422 
-434 QETPPKVQEETKEKT
+434 
-449 QEDNYESIED
+449 DHYESIED

-476 NEAVAKTPNNEN
+476 NESVAKIPNNEN
-488 DTETPKESDIKTSQ
+488 DTETPKESDIKTPQ

-549 KKPDA
+549 KKPNA

>member
-1 MKMILFNQNPMITKL
+1 MKIILFSQNPMIKKL

-23 LELSIEN
+23 LELPMESHER
-30 FNHYQELSVRLKE
+30 YEELSTRLKE
-43 DPEWLLIADDECLE
+43 NPEWLLIADDECLE
-57 KLDQVDWLELKEIIS
+57 KLDQADWLELKEIVS

-116 SDMSELEPSQN
+116 FQPSESDPNPTDPLE
-127 LDPTQEVL
+127 PTQETL

-161 LLPTLDA
+161 LLPTLNN
-168 QEEKEEVKETPQ
+168 QEEKEEAKEEEIKETPQ
-180 KEEKPKDDETQE
+180 EEEKPRDDETQE
-192 GDETPKDEE
+192 GETQKNEE
-201 VSKELETQE
+201 VPKELETQE
-210 KLEIPKEETQEE
+210 ELEIPKEETQEE
-222 QVKEQEPI
+222 I
-230 KEETQEIKEEKQEET
+230 KETPQE
-245 QDSPSAQELEAM
+245 QELEAM

-269 ENKEE
+269 S
-274 TQESAEIPQDKEIQE
+274 QAD
-289 VVTEKTQVQE
+289 
-299 LEVPKEKTQESAEAL
+299 KEKTQENAKAF
-314 QETQAHELEKQEIAE
+314 QETQAQELEKQESI
-329 TPQEK
+329 
-334 EKQEIAETPQEKEK
+334 
-348 QEIAETP
+348 
-355 QEKEKQ
+355 
-361 EIAETPQEKEKQE
+361 
-374 IAETPQEL
+374 
-382 EIPQAQEKE
+382 E

-399 KETPQEETQEKETPQ
+399 LETQEEH
-414 EETQEKET
+414 
-422 PQEETQETETQN
+422 
-434 QETPPKVQEETKEKT
+434 
-449 QEDNYESIED
+449 YESIED
-459 IPEPVMAK
+459 IPEPVMAQ

-488 DTETPKESDIKTSQ
+488 DTETPKESVIKTPQ
-502 EKEESDKTSSPLELR
+502 EKEGSGKTSSPLELR

>member
-23 LELSIEN
+23 LELSVEN
-30 FNHYQELSVRLKE
+30 FNRYQELSTRLKE
-43 DPEWLLIADDECLE
+43 EPKWILIADDECLE
-57 KLDQVDWLELKEIIS
+57 KLDQVDWLELKETIS

-90 LEGFEMKIKK
+90 LEGFEVKIKK

-116 SDMSELEPSQN
+116 SNISELEPSQN

-135 ETNWDELENLGDLE
+135 ETNWDELESLGDLE
-149 ALAKEEPNNEEQ
+149 ALVQEEPNNEEQ
-161 LLPTLDA
+161 LLPTLNA
-168 QEEKEEVKETPQ
+168 QEEKEEVKEEVKETPQ
-180 KEEKPKDDETQE
+180 EEEKPKDDEIQE
-192 GDETPKDEE
+192 GETLKDEE

-210 KLEIPKEETQEE
+210 ELEIPKEETQE
-222 QVKEQEPI
+222 QAKEQEPIKEETQEEI
-230 KEETQEIKEEKQEET
+230 KEETQEIKEEKQEKT

-269 ENKEE
+269 GQEDKKEK
-274 TQESAEIPQDKEIQE
+274 QESTETPQDVETPQDKE
-289 VVTEKTQVQE
+289 K
-299 LEVPKEKTQESAEAL
+299 
-314 QETQAHELEKQEIAE
+314 
-329 TPQEK
+329 
-334 EKQEIAETPQEKEK
+334 
-348 QEIAETP
+348 
-355 QEKEKQ
+355 
-361 EIAETPQEKEKQE
+361 
-374 IAETPQEL
+374 QEL
-382 EIPQAQEKE
+382 EIPQESTKTPQELEKQENAE
-391 TPQEETQE
+391 TPQETPQKLETQE
-399 KETPQEETQEKETPQ
+399 
-414 EETQEKET
+414 
-422 PQEETQETETQN
+422 
-434 QETPPKVQEETKEKT
+434 
-449 QEDNYESIED
+449 DHYESIED
-459 IPEPVMAK
+459 IPEPVMAQ

-476 NEAVAKTPNNEN
+476 NESVAKTPNNEN
-488 DTETPKESDIKTSQ
+488 DTETPKESVIKTPQETPQ

>member
-1 MKMILFNQNPMITKL
+1 MKMILFNQNPMIAKL

-30 FNHYQELSVRLKE
+30 FNHYQELSARLKK

-85 EAQPF
+85 EMQPF

-116 SDMSELEPSQN
+116 SNASELEPSQN

-135 ETNWDELENLGDLE
+135 ETNWDELESLGDLG

-192 GDETPKDEE
+192 GETLKDKE
-201 VSKELETQE
+201 VSKELEMQE
-210 KLEIPKEETQEE
+210 EVKEETQEE

-230 KEETQEIKEEKQEET
+230 KEETQENKEEKQEKT

-269 ENKEE
+269 GQEDKKE

-289 VVTEKTQVQE
+289 VVTEKTQAQE
-299 LEVPKEKTQESAEAL
+299 LEIPKEKTQESAEAL

-329 TPQEK
+329 TPQE
-334 EKQEIAETPQEKEK
+334 
-348 QEIAETP
+348 
-355 QEKEKQ
+355 
-361 EIAETPQEKEKQE
+361 
-374 IAETPQEL
+374 L

-399 KETPQEETQEKETPQ
+399 NTETPKDESMQESAQNLQDKETPQEETQE
-414 EETQEKET
+414 
-422 PQEETQETETQN
+422 
-434 QETPPKVQEETKEKT
+434 
-449 QEDNYESIED
+449 DHYENIED

-476 NEAVAKTPNNEN
+476 SESVTEISKNEN
-488 DTETPKESDIKTSQ
+488 DTETPQ
-502 EKEESDKTSSPLELR
+502 EKEESDKTSSPLELH

-549 KKPDA
+549 KKPNA

>member
-23 LELSIEN
+23 LELSMED
-30 FNHYQELSVRLKE
+30 FSRYQELSTRLKE
-43 DPEWLLIADDECLE
+43 DPEWILIADDECLE
-57 KLDQVDWLELKEIIS
+57 KLDQVDWLELKETIS

-100 PFLPTEML
+100 PFLPTEVL

-116 SDMSELEPSQN
+116 SNMSDLEPSQN
-127 LDPTQEVL
+127 LDPAQEVL

-149 ALAKEEPNNEEQ
+149 ALVQEEPNNEEQ
-161 LLPTLDA
+161 LLPTLND
-168 QEEKEEVKETPQ
+168 QKEKEEVKEEEKEEVKEEEKEEVKEEEKEEVKEEEKEEVKEEEKEEVKEEEKEEVKETPQ
-180 KEEKPKDDETQE
+180 EEKPKDDETQKS
-192 GDETPKDEE
+192 ETPQDEE

-210 KLEIPKEETQEE
+210 ELEIPKEETQE

-269 ENKEE
+269 GQEDKKE
-274 TQESAEIPQDKEIQE
+274 TQEN
-289 VVTEKTQVQE
+289 TETPQE
-299 LEVPKEKTQESAEAL
+299 LEKQELETQEKTQESAE
-314 QETQAHELEKQEIAE
+314 
-329 TPQEK
+329 TPQK
-334 EKQEIAETPQEKEK
+334 
-348 QEIAETP
+348 
-355 QEKEKQ
+355 
-361 EIAETPQEKEKQE
+361 
-374 IAETPQEL
+374 L
-382 EIPQAQEKE
+382 
-391 TPQEETQE
+391 ETQE
-399 KETPQEETQEKETPQ
+399 
-414 EETQEKET
+414 
-422 PQEETQETETQN
+422 
-434 QETPPKVQEETKEKT
+434 
-449 QEDNYESIED
+449 DHYESIED
-459 IPEPVMAK
+459 IPEPVMAQ

-476 NEAVAKTPNNEN
+476 NESVAKIPNNEN
-488 DTETPKESDIKTSQ
+488 DTETPKESAIKTPQ

>member
-1 MKMILFNQNPMITKL
+1 MKMILFNQNPMIAKL

-30 FNHYQELSVRLKE
+30 FNHYQELSAHLKK

-116 SDMSELEPSQN
+116 SDMSELETSQN

-135 ETNWDELENLGDLE
+135 ETNWDELENLSDLE

-161 LLPTLDA
+161 LLPTLDV
-168 QEEKEEVKETPQ
+168 QEEKEEIKETPQ
-180 KEEKPKDDETQE
+180 EEKPKDDETQE
-192 GDETPKDEE
+192 GEIPKDEE

-222 QVKEQEPI
+222 VKEEMKEETQEQV

-269 ENKEE
+269 GQENKKE
-274 TQESAEIPQDKEIQE
+274 TQENAEIPQDKEIQE
-289 VVTEKTQVQE
+289 VVTEKTQAQE
-299 LEVPKEKTQESAEAL
+299 LEIPKEKTQESAEAL

-334 EKQEIAETPQEKEK
+334 ETPQTQDEK
-348 QEIAETP
+348 P
-355 QEKEKQ
+355 QE
-361 EIAETPQEKEKQE
+361 
-374 IAETPQEL
+374 
-382 EIPQAQEKE
+382 
-391 TPQEETQE
+391 
-399 KETPQEETQEKETPQ
+399 
-414 EETQEKET
+414 
-422 PQEETQETETQN
+422 
-434 QETPPKVQEETKEKT
+434 
-449 QEDNYESIED
+449 DHYESIED

-476 NEAVAKTPNNEN
+476 NEAVAKIPNNEN
-488 DTETPKESDIKTSQ
+488 DTETSKNENATETPQ
-502 EKEESDKTSSPLELR
+502 EKEESDKTSSPLELH

-549 KKPDA
+549 KNPHA

>member
-23 LELSIEN
+23 LELPMEN
-30 FNHYQELSVRLKE
+30 FNHYQELSTRLKE
-43 DPEWLLIADDECLE
+43 EPEWVLIADDECLE
-57 KLDQVDWLELKEIIS
+57 KLDQVDWLELKETIS
-72 QNKNSVCMYKKGN
+72 QNKNGVCMYKKGN

-116 SDMSELEPSQN
+116 SNASELEPSQN

-149 ALAKEEPNNEEQ
+149 ALVQEEPNNEEQ
-161 LLPTLDA
+161 LLPTLND
-168 QEEKEEVKETPQ
+168 QEEKEEIKEEVKETP
-180 KEEKPKDDETQE
+180 KEEEKPKDDETQE
-192 GDETPKDEE
+192 GETPKDKE
-201 VSKELETQE
+201 VSKGLETQE
-210 KLEIPKEETQEE
+210 EVKEEEQEE
-222 QVKEQEPI
+222 VKEEEQIKEQEPI
-230 KEETQEIKEEKQEET
+230 KEETQEIKEEKQEKT
-245 QDSPSAQELEAM
+245 QDSPSTQELEAM

-269 ENKEE
+269 GQEDKKE
-274 TQESAEIPQDKEIQE
+274 TQENAETPQETPQD
-289 VVTEKTQVQE
+289 V
-299 LEVPKEKTQESAEAL
+299 
-314 QETQAHELEKQEIAE
+314 E

-334 EKQEIAETPQEKEK
+334 ET
-348 QEIAETP
+348 
-355 QEKEKQ
+355 
-361 EIAETPQEKEKQE
+361 
-374 IAETPQEL
+374 QEL
-382 EIPQAQEKE
+382 EIPKE
-391 TPQEETQE
+391 EIQEETQE
-399 KETPQEETQEKETPQ
+399 AVTETPQTQESTETPQAQDKETQE
-414 EETQEKET
+414 
-422 PQEETQETETQN
+422 
-434 QETPPKVQEETKEKT
+434 
-449 QEDNYESIED
+449 DHYESIED

-476 NEAVAKTPNNEN
+476 NEAVAKIPNNEN
-488 DTETPKESDIKTSQ
+488 DTETLKESNIKTPQEKEESTEFPQ

-549 KKPDA
+549 KKPNA

>member
-1 MKMILFNQNPMITKL
+1 MKMILFNQNPMIAKL

-23 LELSIEN
+23 LELPMEN
-30 FNHYQELSVRLKE
+30 FNHYQELSTRLKE
-43 DPEWLLIADDECLE
+43 DSEWILIADDECLE
-57 KLDQVDWLELKEIIS
+57 KLDQVDWLELKETIS
-72 QNKNSVCMYKKGN
+72 QNKNSMCMYKKGN

-90 LEGFEMKIKK
+90 LEGFEMKMKK
-100 PFLPTEML
+100 PFLPTEVL
-108 KVLQKKLG
+108 KILQKKLG
-116 SDMSELEPSQN
+116 SNASDLEPNQN

-149 ALAKEEPNNEEQ
+149 ALVQEEPNNEEQ
-161 LLPTLDA
+161 LLPTLND

-180 KEEKPKDDETQE
+180 EEEKPKDDETQE
-192 GDETPKDEE
+192 GETLKDEE
-201 VSKELETQE
+201 VSKELEAPQE
-210 KLEIPKEETQEE
+210 LEIPKEETQEE

-230 KEETQEIKEEKQEET
+230 KEETQENKEEKQENKEEKQEKT

-269 ENKEE
+269 EDKKE
-274 TQESAEIPQDKEIQE
+274 TQENAEIPQDKEIQE
-289 VVTEKTQVQE
+289 VVTEKTQAQE
-299 LEVPKEKTQESAEAL
+299 LEIPKEKTQESAEAL

-329 TPQEK
+329 TPQE
-334 EKQEIAETPQEKEK
+334 
-348 QEIAETP
+348 
-355 QEKEKQ
+355 
-361 EIAETPQEKEKQE
+361 
-374 IAETPQEL
+374 L
-382 EIPQAQEKE
+382 EIPQVQEKE

-399 KETPQEETQEKETPQ
+399 NTETPKDESMQESAQNLQDKETPQEETQE
-414 EETQEKET
+414 
-422 PQEETQETETQN
+422 
-434 QETPPKVQEETKEKT
+434 
-449 QEDNYESIED
+449 DHYESIED

-476 NEAVAKTPNNEN
+476 NEAVVKTPNNEN
-488 DTETPKESDIKTSQ
+488 DTETPKESVTETSKNENATETPQ

>member
-23 LELSIEN
+23 LELPMEN
-30 FNHYQELSVRLKE
+30 FNHYQELSARLKE

-85 EAQPF
+85 EVQPF
-90 LEGFEMKIKK
+90 LEGFEVKIKK

-108 KVLQKKLG
+108 KILQKKLG
-116 SDMSELEPSQN
+116 SNISELEPSQN

-161 LLPTLDA
+161 LLPTLNA

-180 KEEKPKDDETQE
+180 KEKKPKDDETQE
-192 GDETPKDEE
+192 SETPKDKE

-269 ENKEE
+269 GQEDKEE

-289 VVTEKTQVQE
+289 VVTEKTQAQE
-299 LEVPKEKTQESAEAL
+299 LEIPKEKTQESAEAL

-329 TPQEK
+329 TPQE
-334 EKQEIAETPQEKEK
+334 
-348 QEIAETP
+348 
-355 QEKEKQ
+355 
-361 EIAETPQEKEKQE
+361 
-374 IAETPQEL
+374 L
-382 EIPQAQEKE
+382 EIPQSQETETQEKETPKDESMQESAQNLQDKE

-399 KETPQEETQEKETPQ
+399 
-414 EETQEKET
+414 
-422 PQEETQETETQN
+422 
-434 QETPPKVQEETKEKT
+434 
-449 QEDNYESIED
+449 DHYESIED

-476 NEAVAKTPNNEN
+476 NEAVAKTPNSEN
-488 DTETPKESDIKTSQ
+488 ATETPKESDIKTPQEKEESTETPQ

-549 KKPDA
+549 KKPNA

>member
-1 MKMILFNQNPMITKL
+1 MKMILFNQNPMIAKL

-30 FNHYQELSVRLKE
+30 FNHYQELSAHLKK

-116 SDMSELEPSQN
+116 SNASELEPSQN

-168 QEEKEEVKETPQ
+168 QEEKEEIKETPQ
-180 KEEKPKDDETQE
+180 EEKPKDDETQE
-192 GDETPKDEE
+192 E
-201 VSKELETQE
+201 V
-210 KLEIPKEETQEE
+210 KEE
-222 QVKEQEPI
+222 I
-230 KEETQEIKEEKQEET
+230 KEETQEVKEEKQEET

-269 ENKEE
+269 GQENKEK
-274 TQESAEIPQDKEIQE
+274 TQESAEIPQDKETQE
-289 VVTEKTQVQE
+289 VVTEKTQAQE
-299 LEVPKEKTQESAEAL
+299 LEIPKEKTQESAEAL

-329 TPQEK
+329 TPQDVEIPQAQKK
-334 EKQEIAETPQEKEK
+334 ETPQEENQEIVETPQEKE
-348 QEIAETP
+348 TP
-355 QEKEKQ
+355 QTQDEK
-361 EIAETPQEKEKQE
+361 PQE
-374 IAETPQEL
+374 
-382 EIPQAQEKE
+382 
-391 TPQEETQE
+391 
-399 KETPQEETQEKETPQ
+399 
-414 EETQEKET
+414 
-422 PQEETQETETQN
+422 
-434 QETPPKVQEETKEKT
+434 
-449 QEDNYESIED
+449 DHYESIED

-488 DTETPKESDIKTSQ
+488 DTETPKESVTETSKNENATETPQ
-502 EKEESDKTSSPLELR
+502 EEESDKTSSPLELR

-536 ENKTLSIKITLED
+536 ENKTLSIKIALED
-549 KKPDA
+549 KKPNA

>member
-1 MKMILFNQNPMITKL
+1 MKMILFNQNPMIAKL

-23 LELSIEN
+23 LELSMEN
-30 FNHYQELSVRLKE
+30 FNHYQELSAHLKK

-57 KLDQVDWLELKEIIS
+57 KLDQVDWLELKETIS

-90 LEGFEMKIKK
+90 LEGFEVKIKK

-116 SDMSELEPSQN
+116 SNISELEPSQN

-135 ETNWDELENLGDLE
+135 ETNWDELESLGDLE
-149 ALAKEEPNNEEQ
+149 ALAQEEPNNEEQ
-161 LLPTLDA
+161 LLPTLND
-168 QEEKEEVKETPQ
+168 QEEKEEVKEEEIKETPQ

-192 GDETPKDEE
+192 GETLKDKE

-210 KLEIPKEETQEE
+210 EVKEEEQEE
-222 QVKEQEPI
+222 VKEEEQEEVKEEEQEEVKEEEQEEVKEEEQEEVKEEEQEEVKEQEPI
-230 KEETQEIKEEKQEET
+230 KEETQEIKEEKQEKT

-269 ENKEE
+269 GQEDKKEA
-274 TQESAEIPQDKEIQE
+274 QES
-289 VVTEKTQVQE
+289 
-299 LEVPKEKTQESAEAL
+299 
-314 QETQAHELEKQEIAE
+314 AE

-334 EKQEIAETPQEKEK
+334 ET
-348 QEIAETP
+348 
-355 QEKEKQ
+355 
-361 EIAETPQEKEKQE
+361 
-374 IAETPQEL
+374 QEL
-382 EIPQAQEKE
+382 EIPK
-391 TPQEETQE
+391 EETQE
-399 KETPQEETQEKETPQ
+399 KETQEKET
-414 EETQEKET
+414 
-422 PQEETQETETQN
+422 
-434 QETPPKVQEETKEKT
+434 
-449 QEDNYESIED
+449 QEDHYESIED

-488 DTETPKESDIKTSQ
+488 DTETPKESDIKTPQ

-549 KKPDA
+549 KKPNA